1 MLTRNF
7 QLGARTE
14 TEKAG
19 VFTNK
24 KVQVVAG
31 TTDKLFCEGKTPEFY
46 VESRDPT
53 ENSGLNLDK
62 GRLFKTKNL
71 PGAGLEP
78 ARALGSRHFKC
89 RVSAVPPP
97 GLNCFSLAFYFS
109 RDALV

>member
-1 MLTRNF
+1 
-7 QLGARTE
+7 LGARTE

-53 ENSGLNLDK
+53 ENFGLTYFNAPIGEKPLRGGK
-62 GRLFKTKNL
+62 
-71 PGAGLEP
+71 
-78 ARALGSRHFKC
+78 
-89 RVSAVPPP
+89 
-97 GLNCFSLAFYFS
+97 LN
-109 RDALV
+109 VTPV